1 METITVKVLKVLAQY
16 GPLDI
21 SSIRRILGIKHT
33 RTVSTAVKRLQRHG
47 FVDCGGWLCKI
58 TEKGKTAL
66 RYIDECIDVGC
77 LSAKV
82 NS

>member
-47 FVDCGGWLCKI
+47 FVDCDWLCKI

-66 RYIDECIDVGC
+66 QYIDECIDVGC

-82 NS
+82 NL